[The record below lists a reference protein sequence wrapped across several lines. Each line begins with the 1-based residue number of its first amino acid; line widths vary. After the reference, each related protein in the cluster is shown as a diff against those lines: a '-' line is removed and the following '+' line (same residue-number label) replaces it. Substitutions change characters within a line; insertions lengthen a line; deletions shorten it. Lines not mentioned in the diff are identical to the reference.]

1 VRIKLMPTMS
11 LAPSAYH
18 QLTPDLKI
26 CRLLNG
32 MWQVSGSHGT
42 IVPQRAIAAMLK
54 YHQAGFTTWD
64 LADHYGPAEDFI
76 GAFRRKR
83 ITHSD
88 RPVKKSATPS
98 PLPQTQALT
107 KWVPQPGNMS
117 RIIVEEKIN
126 LSLRRMGGDYLDLLQ
141 FHWWD
146 YADDRYLDALK
157 HLADLQAVGKIKHLG
172 LTNFDTTHLQ
182 RVIDAGIPIV
192 SNQVQFSLV
201 DQRPL
206 VKMTDFCAANGIQLL
221 AYGTLCG
228 SLIAEK
234 YQGQPNPNR
243 YQLNTASLRKY
254 KNMIEAW
261 GGWDLFQVLLKTLSE
276 IAAKHQVSL
285 SNVAVR
291 YILDQPMVAGAIVGA
306 RLSVSE
312 HLEDNARIFGL
323 TLDQA
328 DREALFAVLDR
339 SNDLFQYFGDCGA
352 EYRN

>member
-1 VRIKLMPTMS
+1 MPQIPLNS
-11 LAPSAYH
+11 SAYH
-18 QLTPDLKI
+18 QLTADLKI

-54 YHQAGFTTWD
+54 YHQAGFTSWD

-76 GAFRRKR
+76 GAFRRKLLA
-83 ITHSD
+83 SD
-88 RPVKKSATPS
+88 RPIVKKAVP
-98 PLPQTQALT
+98 PVPPQALT

-117 RIIVEEKIN
+117 RIIVEERIN
-126 LSLRRMGGDYLDLLQ
+126 LALRRMGTNCLDLLQ

-146 YADDRYLDALK
+146 YEDDRYLDALK
-157 HLADLQAVGKIKHLG
+157 HLMDLRAAGKIKHLG
-172 LTNFDTTHLQ
+172 LTNFNTEYGQ
-182 RVIDAGIPIV
+182 RVLDAGITIV

-206 VKMTDFCAANGIQLL
+206 VQMTDFCVANEMQLL

-228 SLIAEK
+228 SLISEK
-234 YQGQPNPNR
+234 YLGQPKPTR

-254 KNMIEAW
+254 QSIIEAW
-261 GGWDLFQVLLKTLSE
+261 GGWELFQALLKTLKT
-276 IAAKHQVSL
+276 IGTKHGVSL

-291 YILDQPMVAGAIVGA
+291 YVLDQPTVAGAIVGA

-312 HLEDNARIFGL
+312 HLEDNAKIFSL
-323 TLDQA
+323 VLDQDDQA
-328 DREALFAVLDR
+328 ALFAVCDG
-339 SNDLFQYFGDCGA
+339 SNDLFKYFGDCGA
-352 EYRN
+352 EYRG

>member
-1 VRIKLMPTMS
+1 MP
-11 LAPSAYH
+11 LQPSAYH

-26 CRLLNG
+26 CRVLNG
-32 MWQVSGSHGT
+32 MWQVSGSHGA
-42 IVPQRAIAAMLK
+42 IVPQRAIAAMQK
-54 YHQAGFTTWD
+54 YHQAGFTSWD

-76 GAFRRKR
+76 GAFRRKGV
-83 ITHSD
+83 TVSD
-88 RPVKKSATPS
+88 RPVKKSAATP
-98 PLPQTQALT
+98 PPQTQALT
-107 KWVPQPGNMS
+107 KWVPQPGNMTRS
-117 RIIVEEKIN
+117 VVEEKIN
-126 LSLRRMGGDYLDLLQ
+126 LSLRRMGVSALDLLQ

-146 YADDRYLDALK
+146 YSDDRYLDALK
-157 HLADLQAVGKIKHLG
+157 HLMDLQTAGKIRHLG
-172 LTNFDTTHLQ
+172 LTNFDTEHLQ
-182 RVIDAGIPIV
+182 RVLDAGITIV

-206 VKMTDFCAANGIQLL
+206 VKMTDFCAANGVQLL

-228 SLIAEK
+228 SLIAEP
-234 YQGQPNPNR
+234 YLGQPNPTR

-254 KNMIEAW
+254 KSIIEAW
-261 GGWDLFQVLLKTLSE
+261 GGWELFQVLLKTLRE

-291 YILDQPMVAGAIVGA
+291 YILDQPTVAGAIVGA

-312 HLEDNARIFGL
+312 HLSDNAQIFGL
-323 TLDQA
+323 TLDKA
-328 DREALFAVLDR
+328 DREALFAVFDC

>member
-1 VRIKLMPTMS
+1 MPQIP
-11 LAPSAYH
+11 LNPSAYH

-54 YHQAGFTTWD
+54 YHQAGFTSWD

-76 GAFRRKR
+76 GAFRRKLLS
-83 ITHSD
+83 SD
-88 RPVKKSATPS
+88 RPVVKKAAP
-98 PLPQTQALT
+98 PAPTQALT

-117 RIIVEEKIN
+117 RIVVEERIN
-126 LSLRRMGGDYLDLLQ
+126 LSLRRMGTNCLDLLQ

-146 YADDRYLDALK
+146 YEDDRYLDALK
-157 HLADLQAVGKIKHLG
+157 HLMDLQAVGKIQHLA
-172 LTNFDTTHLQ
+172 LTNFDTDHLQ
-182 RVIDAGIPIV
+182 RVLDAGITIV

-206 VKMTDFCAANGIQLL
+206 IRMTDFCQTNGIQLL

-228 SLIAEK
+228 SLISEQ
-234 YQGQPNPNR
+234 YLGQPKPTR

-254 KNMIEAW
+254 QSIIEAW
-261 GGWDLFQVLLKTLSE
+261 GGWELFQALLKTLKT
-276 IAAKHQVSL
+276 IATKHQVSL

-291 YILDQPMVAGAIVGA
+291 YVLDQPTVAGAIVGA

-312 HLEDNARIFGL
+312 HLEDNAKIFSL
-323 TLDQA
+323 VLDKNDQA
-328 DREALFAVLDR
+328 ALFTVFDR
-339 SNDLFQYFGDCGA
+339 RNDLFKYFGDCGA
-352 EYRN
+352 EYRG